1 MAITAAQP
9 NRIQSTAAPIAP
21 AAPTQSVP
29 RSNQN
34 TYLSQTSWSTPNYI
48 DPSNSIS
55 NTLAKGYQAASPRSA
70 MKQMDRAGFSR
81 GKGQQYRA
89 AMASAQSLGDAR
101 MSAAGQQLEADTA
114 NAQMRTDFESGR
126 EMEAQRLAR
135 IQDEMA
141 NAEFSVQQAQNEA
154 LARLYQTRLSG
165 TERVLSAF
173 V

>member
-1 MAITAAQP
+1 MITASQP
-9 NRIQSTAAPIAP
+9 NNLQTTTAPIAP
-21 AAPTQSVP
+21 AAPTQSAP

-34 TYLSQTSWSTPNYI
+34 SYLSQTSWTTPNYI

-70 MKQMDRAGFSR
+70 MKQLDRAGFSR

-89 AMASAQSLGDAR
+89 AMASAQQLGDAR
-101 MSAAGQQLEADTA
+101 MNAAGQQLQADA
-114 NAQMRTDFESGR
+114 SNAQMRTDFETGR

-154 LARLYQTRLSG
+154 LAKLYQTRLAG
-165 TERVLSAF
+165 TERVTSAF